1 VDDDTPL
8 AEQAPPNHV
17 VMVDIQGLRY
27 PVRSALDPS
36 YVHKLARYV
45 DRTMDAASSAVPI
58 GESTKLAVLAA
69 LNIADE
75 CFRAREER
83 TAQGSDVAERTRQLE
98 RLLDLALEVDTAV
111 PLARTAGSH

>member
-1 VDDDTPL
+1 MPLAATYPVDDPTPL
-8 AEQAPPNHV
+8 GEQAPPNHV

-27 PVRSALDPS
+27 PVRSALES
-36 YVHKLARYV
+36 AYVHKLARYV

-75 CFRAREER
+75 SFRGREDESRIAAALLDKARE
-83 TAQGSDVAERTRQLE
+83 LE
-98 RLLDLALEVDTAV
+98 HLIDAV
-111 PLARTAGSH
+111 LQKHGTST

>member
-1 VDDDTPL
+1 MDDETPL
-8 AEQAPPNHV
+8 GDQPPPNHV

-27 PVRSALDPS
+27 PIRSALDPA

-45 DRTMDAASSAVPI
+45 DKTMDAASSAVPI

-75 CFRAREER
+75 SFRGRDDDARLAAR
-83 TAQGSDVAERTRQLE
+83 IVDKAAELEQLI
-98 RLLDLALEVDTAV
+98 DAVLEKHGA
-111 PLARTAGSH
+111 

>member
-1 VDDDTPL
+1 MNAPRPVDDDTPL

-27 PVRSALDPS
+27 PVRSALDPA

-45 DRTMDAASSAVPI
+45 DRTMDTASSAVPI

-75 CFRAREER
+75 CFRSRDDEAR
-83 TAQGSDVAERTRQLE
+83 VAADLVAKANELE
-98 RLLDLALEVDTAV
+98 RLIDAVLDKH
-111 PLARTAGSH
+111 S

>member
-1 VDDDTPL
+1 MDDETPL
-8 AEQAPPNHV
+8 SDQPPPNHV

-27 PVRSALDPS
+27 PIRSALDPA

-45 DRTMDAASSAVPI
+45 DTTMDAASSAVPI

-75 CFRAREER
+75 SFRARDDDAR
-83 TAQGSDVAERTRQLE
+83 IAAQIVDRAGELE
-98 RLLDLALEVDTAV
+98 RLIDAVLAKH
-111 PLARTAGSH
+111 SS

>member
-1 VDDDTPL
+1 MRVNATLPVDDETPL
-8 AEQAPPNHV
+8 GEQAPPNHV

-45 DRTMDAASSAVPI
+45 DGTMEAASSAVPI

-75 CFRAREER
+75 CL
-83 TAQGSDVAERTRQLE
+83 RTRDDESRVAAEIVDKASELE
-98 RLLDLALEVDTAV
+98 RLIDAVLEKHDD
-111 PLARTAGSH
+111 

>member
-1 VDDDTPL
+1 MTVPAASDVPL
-8 AEQAPPNHV
+8 ADEPTPTHV

-36 YVHKLARYV
+36 YVLQLAHYV
-45 DRTMDAASSAVPI
+45 DEKMQAAATAVPI

-75 CFRAREER
+75 CFRGRDGEARAAATLLDRARELE
-83 TAQGSDVAERTRQLE
+83 QLIDDV
-98 RLLDLALEVDTAV
+98 LA
-111 PLARTAGSH
+111 AGQ

>member
-1 VDDDTPL
+1 MRVNATSPVEDEKPL
-8 AEQAPPNHV
+8 GEQAPPNHV

-27 PVRSALDPS
+27 PVRSALDPA

-45 DRTMDAASSAVPI
+45 DGTMEAASTAVPI

-75 CFRAREER
+75 CL
-83 TAQGSDVAERTRQLE
+83 RTRDEESRIAADIVDRASELE
-98 RLLDLALEVDTAV
+98 RLIDAVLAKHDA
-111 PLARTAGSH
+111 

>member
-1 VDDDTPL
+1 MNAPHSVDDETPL
-8 AEQAPPNHV
+8 GEQAPPNHV

-27 PVRSALDPS
+27 PVRSALDPA

-75 CFRAREER
+75 CFRGRDDEARI
-83 TAQGSDVAERTRQLE
+83 AAEVVEKAGELE
-98 RLLDLALEVDTAV
+98 RLIDAV
-111 PLARTAGSH
+111 LQKHA

>member
-1 VDDDTPL
+1 MTAPWTSDLPL
-8 AEQAPPNHV
+8 ADEPSPTHV

-36 YVHKLARYV
+36 YVAQLALYV
-45 DRTMDAASSAVPI
+45 DEMMQAAATAVPI

-75 CFRAREER
+75 RFRGRDGESRAAATLLDR
-83 TAQGSDVAERTRQLE
+83 AAELE
-98 RLLDLALEVDTAV
+98 RLIDDVLA
-111 PLARTAGSH
+111 AGQ

>member
-1 VDDDTPL
+1 MSDVPL
-8 AEQAPPNHV
+8 ADEPTPTHV

-36 YVHKLARYV
+36 YVLQLAHYV
-45 DRTMDAASSAVPI
+45 DEKMQAAATAVPI

-75 CFRAREER
+75 CVRGRDGEARAAA
-83 TAQGSDVAERTRQLE
+83 T
-98 RLLDLALEVDTAV
+98 LLDRALELEQLIDDV
-111 PLARTAGSH
+111 LAAGQ

>member
-1 VDDDTPL
+1 MDDDTPL
-8 AEQAPPNHV
+8 GEQAPPNHV

-27 PVRSALDPS
+27 PIRSALDPA

-45 DRTMDAASSAVPI
+45 DKTMEAASSAVPI

-75 CFRAREER
+75 CLRGRDDEARVAAEMVDRAGE
-83 TAQGSDVAERTRQLE
+83 LE
-98 RLLDLALEVDTAV
+98 RLIDAV
-111 PLARTAGSH
+111 LQKHGS

>member
-1 VDDDTPL
+1 MNASRPVDEETPL
-8 AEQAPPNHV
+8 GEQAPPNHV

-27 PVRSALDPS
+27 PVRSALDPG

-75 CFRAREER
+75 SFRSRDDESR
-83 TAQGSDVAERTRQLE
+83 VATELVEKAAELE
-98 RLLDLALEVDTAV
+98 RLIDAVLDKH
-111 PLARTAGSH
+111 R

>member
-1 VDDDTPL
+1 VRVNIPRPAEDDDTPL
-8 AEQAPPNHV
+8 GEQAPPNHV

-27 PVRSALDPS
+27 PIRSALDPA

-45 DRTMDAASSAVPI
+45 DTTMESASTAVPI

-75 CFRAREER
+75 CFRSRDDESRIAASVVDKAGE
-83 TAQGSDVAERTRQLE
+83 LE
-98 RLLDLALEVDTAV
+98 RLIDAV
-111 PLARTAGSH
+111 LTRHST

>member
-1 VDDDTPL
+1 MPVNAPRPVDDETPL
-8 AEQAPPNHV
+8 ADQAPPNHV

-27 PVRSALDPS
+27 PIRSALDPA

-45 DRTMDAASSAVPI
+45 DKTMDAASSAVPI

-75 CFRAREER
+75 SLRARDDDAR
-83 TAQGSDVAERTRQLE
+83 IAAQICDKAAELEQLIDAVLRQH
-98 RLLDLALEVDTAV
+98 AT
-111 PLARTAGSH
+111 

>member
-1 VDDDTPL
+1 MRVNAASPVDDDTPL
-8 AEQAPPNHV
+8 AEQAGPTHV

-36 YVHKLARYV
+36 YVHTLARYV
-45 DRTMDAASSAVPI
+45 DGTMEAASSAVPI

-75 CFRAREER
+75 CLRGRDEDTRVAAELVDRA
-83 TAQGSDVAERTRQLE
+83 A
-98 RLLDLALEVDTAV
+98 ALEHLIDAV
-111 PLARTAGSH
+111 LARHGG

>member
-1 VDDDTPL
+1 MDDDTPL
-8 AEQAPPNHV
+8 GEQAAPNHV

-36 YVHKLARYV
+36 YVHKLARHV

-75 CFRAREER
+75 CYRGRDDEARVAADLVDRAR
-83 TAQGSDVAERTRQLE
+83 
-98 RLLDLALEVDTAV
+98 ALEQLIDAV
-111 PLARTAGSH
+111 LRKHDDVS